1 MRSYRQYC
9 ALAKGLDAVGDRW
22 SLLIVRELLLRG
34 RCRYTDLL
42 HGLPGIA
49 TNMLA
54 DRLRDLEAAGIVSRE
69 AAPPPI
75 ATTLFH
81 LTDRGKELAPV
92 LRAIGRWGASMM
104 GEAGPEDVFRS
115 HWLSYPVEAL
125 LTDRAPGG
133 PPVTIEV
140 RTADEPM
147 LIEAAGGKVRARPGT
162 VEHPDAVI
170 TGPPD
175 LVLGVLMGRLE
186 LAAARRRGL
195 SVKGDAAVLGRLRPR
210 PEAPQA

>member
-9 ALAKGLDAVGDRW
+9 ALAKGLDVVGDRW

-34 RCRYTDLL
+34 PCRYTDLRY
-42 HGLPGIA
+42 GLPGIA

-54 DRLRDLEAAGIVSRE
+54 DRLRDLEETGIIRRE

-81 LTDRGKELAPV
+81 LTSRGQELAPV
-92 LRAIGRWGASMM
+92 LRAIGRWGASLM
-104 GEAGPEDVFRS
+104 GEAAPDDVFRS
-115 HWLSYPVEAL
+115 HWLSYPVELL
-125 LTDRAPGG
+125 LTDQTPDG

-140 RTADEPM
+140 HTADEPM
-147 LIEAAGGKVRARPGT
+147 LIEAASGRVRARPGT
-162 VEHPDAVI
+162 AEHPDAVL

-175 LVLGVLMGRLE
+175 LVLAVLMGQLGVP
-186 LAAARRRGL
+186 AARRRGL
-195 SVKGDAAVLGRLRPR
+195 HVKGDTGVLGRLRPR
-210 PEAPQA
+210 PAAPPP